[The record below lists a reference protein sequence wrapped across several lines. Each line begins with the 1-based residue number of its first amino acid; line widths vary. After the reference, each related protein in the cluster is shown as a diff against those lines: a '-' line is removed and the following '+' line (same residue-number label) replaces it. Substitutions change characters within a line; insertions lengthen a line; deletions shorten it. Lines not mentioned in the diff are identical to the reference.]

1 MEERT
6 RKGDDAHGLHVIPAV
21 IASKSPFWVEWDE
34 HTVNIPA
41 DFVVKC
47 PFIANV
53 VTKQVKVL
61 PKSTFSASIPPP
73 YSYG

>member
-6 RKGDDAHGLHVIPAV
+6 RKGDARGLHVIPAA

-34 HTVNIPA
+34 HTVNISA

-47 PFIANV
+47 PFVANV
-53 VTKQVKVL
+53 VTKQVNVL
-61 PKSTFSASIPPP
+61 PKPTFSASIPPP